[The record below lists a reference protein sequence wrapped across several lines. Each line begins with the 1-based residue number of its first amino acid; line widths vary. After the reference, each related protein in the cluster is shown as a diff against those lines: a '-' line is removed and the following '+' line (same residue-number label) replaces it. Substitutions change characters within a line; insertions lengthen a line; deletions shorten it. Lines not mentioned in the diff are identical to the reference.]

1 MAEPYLVRSMTRG
14 LLFIPTILLFCTAR
28 AETPGSSVDVNA
40 SHDKALAIYAPAP
53 AYPIE
58 ARARHFTGS
67 GIVLLRVDTKT
78 GYVIGTQMLKSTGHV
93 ILDNAALS
101 AFTQWRF
108 KPGTVRQV
116 RIPIHYTMNRKDL
129 TNR

>member
-1 MAEPYLVRSMTRG
+1 MTRG
-14 LLFIPTILLFCTAR
+14 LLLIPAIMLTCTAP
-28 AETPGSSVDVNA
+28 AETPTSSPGVKA
-40 SHDKALAIYAPAP
+40 SHDKALALYAPAP

-58 ARARHFTGS
+58 ARTRHFTGS
-67 GIVLLRVDTKT
+67 GIVLLQVDPKT
-78 GYVIGTQMLKSTGHV
+78 GYVIGAQMLKSTGHV

-116 RIPIHYTMNRKDL
+116 RMPIRYTMDGKDL